1 VEGKD
6 MSESKYSGAYV
17 DHGSKEY
24 EYDCGSPD
32 FTGDKEK
39 LSPYIQNI
47 QDQIVKDAFGDKA
60 EKK

>member
-1 VEGKD
+1 MG
-6 MSESKYSGAYV
+6 ESKYPGYV

-39 LSPYIQNI
+39 LSPYIREI
-47 QDQIVKDAFGDKA
+47 QDQIVKEAFGDKEQGA
-60 EKK
+60 TQR